1 MDNFF
6 GRLVETL
13 IPGPNDDNFLMKDKS
28 EQNLEENRAE
38 ERMPLQ

>member
-13 IPGPNDDNFLMKDKS
+13 IPGPNDDNFLER
-28 EQNLEENRAE
+28 EQHLRENAVEQRI
-38 ERMPLQ
+38 PL